1 MCSQEDGPSCQ
12 TDVNTVEDTLN
23 PTFPHFS
30 EVSSI
35 SSIVNS
41 SQLLP
46 LTHEGR
52 QLGVHH
58 QGEEG
63 RTQSLVQGSPKEIVF
78 LL

>member
-12 TDVNTVEDTLN
+12 TDVNTEDTLN
-23 PTFPHFS
+23 PTLPHLLS
-30 EVSSI
+30 EASSI
-35 SSIVNS
+35 SSIMNS

-63 RTQSLVQGSPKEIVF
+63 RTQALVQGSPK
-78 LL
+78 

>member
-23 PTFPHFS
+23 PMLPHLLS
-30 EVSSI
+30 EASSI
-35 SSIVNS
+35 SSIMNS

-63 RTQSLVQGSPKEIVF
+63 RTQALVQGSPK
-78 LL
+78 